1 MESEVK
7 YGMITKALTSTW
19 KESLNIVG
27 HAVCVVFLAMFPRIK
42 KNVIRFVAG
51 LNADFVSSR

>member
-27 HAVCVVFLAMFPRIK
+27 HAVCI
-42 KNVIRFVAG
+42 
-51 LNADFVSSR
+51 